1 MRKPYNGIS
10 DQFDVKDLI
19 SKEPFGNFKHWLEQA
34 CNCSSIYE
42 PNAMSI
48 ATATALVSL
57 IVTCLP
63 GCLLLMD
70 VVSVVSTSVVHIC
83 QEVVHSVLNLVDSW
97 RLYNVRRKSV
107 PVFENSL

>member
-10 DQFDVKDLI
+10 EQFDVKDLI

-48 ATATALVSL
+48 ATATALV
-57 IVTCLP
+57 
-63 GCLLLMD
+63 LL
-70 VVSVVSTSVVHIC
+70 H
-83 QEVVHSVLNLVDSW
+83 
-97 RLYNVRRKSV
+97 V
-107 PVFENSL
+107 PVFCSASSVLL